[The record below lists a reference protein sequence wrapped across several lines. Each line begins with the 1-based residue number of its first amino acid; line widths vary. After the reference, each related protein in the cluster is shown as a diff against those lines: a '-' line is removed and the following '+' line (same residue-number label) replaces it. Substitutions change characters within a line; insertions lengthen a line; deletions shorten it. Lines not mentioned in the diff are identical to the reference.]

1 MLELKQHV
9 QAYYDYLE
17 CLFAKNKILDV
28 KQHRFLFKLNPKF
41 CKLCMVHDYP
51 NIEAMFSFALEMEQ
65 ILGELG
71 ETPYEPL
78 KEEQDEFVASRKFT
92 MEK

>member
-1 MLELKQHV
+1 MSKLTMTIWNV
-9 QAYYDYLE
+9 YLQ
-17 CLFAKNKILDV
+17 KKKILDV

-78 KEEQDEFVASRKFT
+78 KEEQDEFVALRKFT

>member
-1 MLELKQHV
+1 
-9 QAYYDYLE
+9 
-17 CLFAKNKILDV
+17 
-28 KQHRFLFKLNPKF
+28 
-41 CKLCMVHDYP
+41 MVHDYP

-78 KEEQDEFVASRKFT
+78 KE
-92 MEK
+92 